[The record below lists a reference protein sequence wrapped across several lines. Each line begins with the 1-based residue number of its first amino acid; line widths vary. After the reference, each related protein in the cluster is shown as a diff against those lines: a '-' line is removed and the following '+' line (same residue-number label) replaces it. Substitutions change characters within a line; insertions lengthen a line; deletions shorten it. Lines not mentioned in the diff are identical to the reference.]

1 VEHIRLASLIMIF
14 SNFSHINFDSCL
26 FLGSLFI
33 YHLIWLVLIQY
44 FNSSKEVLRSLFDS
58 CKIIE
63 LICLTKESEFLLLL
77 LLLLFMS
84 MFFLKSTGMILHHS
98 RNDLFSGF
106 VMVSNPL

>member
-1 VEHIRLASLIMIF
+1 VEHIRLSSLIMIF

-44 FNSSKEVLRSLFDS
+44 FNSSKEGLRSLFDS

-77 LLLLFMS
+77 LLLFMS
-84 MFFLKSTGMILHHS
+84 MSFLRSTGMILHHS